1 MKIVQIDETT
11 RQNNGRSRE
20 RSRKSRKM
28 RKKNNIEHEEIK
40 RTIDDIKNDR
50 TERETAQHIY
60 KHQHNYNSY
69 DMIMIQNTMEN

>member
-20 RSRKSRKM
+20 RSRKNRKM
-28 RKKNNIEHEEIK
+28 RKKNTIEHEEIK

-50 TERETAQHIY
+50 TERETAQHNY
-60 KHQHNYNSY
+60 KL
-69 DMIMIQNTMEN
+69 